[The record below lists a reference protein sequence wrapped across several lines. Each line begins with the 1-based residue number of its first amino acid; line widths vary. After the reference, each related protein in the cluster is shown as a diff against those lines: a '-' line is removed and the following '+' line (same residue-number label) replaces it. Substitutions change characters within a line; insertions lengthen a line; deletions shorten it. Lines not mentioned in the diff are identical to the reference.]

1 MLLASVCNWI
11 WNKNSSQPLN
21 GKWDRWMNTNK
32 NSPAK
37 IYFLQ
42 TWGVYS
48 RMKYISLHEFYLCGF
63 QPQRCH
69 YSEHTFE
76 PHLDAHLRTVH
87 TRLVINLLSGLNN
100 VCFES
105 TTAFHGWPKIYISDI
120 EYHINVYMSLLW
132 TECYYK

>member
-1 MLLASVCNWI
+1 MGNQTAEGTLIKTALLKFI
-11 WNKNSSQPLN
+11 SS
-21 GKWDRWMNTNK
+21 RR
-32 NSPAK
+32 
-37 IYFLQ
+37 
-42 TWGVYS
+42 GVFI
-48 RMKYISLHEFYLCGF
+48 RGDEVHKPTRILLMWL
-63 QPQRCH
+63 QPQCCH

-105 TTAFHGWPKIYISDI
+105 TTAFHGWPKIYISEM